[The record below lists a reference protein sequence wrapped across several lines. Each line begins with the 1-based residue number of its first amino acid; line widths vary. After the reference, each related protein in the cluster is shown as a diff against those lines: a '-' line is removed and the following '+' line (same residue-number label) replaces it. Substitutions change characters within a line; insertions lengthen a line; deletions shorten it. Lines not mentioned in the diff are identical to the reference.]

1 MMKGAEGGGRDGASI
16 KGIRTV
22 GSAFALWIFQTSQCH
37 GNCCCYI
44 QDISSVRPQ
53 SPEEAL
59 WL

>member
-1 MMKGAEGGGRDGASI
+1 MVIKRAEGGGRDGTNI
-16 KGIRTV
+16 KGI
-22 GSAFALWIFQTSQCH
+22 GLSAFALWISQTSQCH
-37 GNCCCYI
+37 GNCSCYI